1 MVMKKF
7 ESIPAD
13 DGMQLL
19 SQSAIEFDGY
29 DAIHQRW
36 RLDGVK
42 GESVIFVTAEVA
54 ALSDEE
60 LKAMVLN
67 SPIAKPETR
76 CTLQRNEEGYTFINL
91 NFES

>member
-13 DGMQLL
+13 HGMQLL
-19 SQSAIEFDGY
+19 SHSAIQLGDY

-36 RLDGVK
+36 RLDGIK

-54 ALSDEE
+54 AFSDDE
-60 LKAMVLN
+60 LKDMVLD
-67 SPIAKPETR
+67 SPTAKPETR

>member
-1 MVMKKF
+1 LVMKKF

-19 SQSAIEFDGY
+19 SQSAIQLGGY

-36 RLDGVK
+36 RLDGIK

-54 ALSDEE
+54 ALSDDE
-60 LKAMVLN
+60 LKDMVLD
-67 SPIAKPETR
+67 SPTAKPETR

>member
-1 MVMKKF
+1 MMKKF

-13 DGMQLL
+13 DGMQLF

>member
-19 SQSAIEFDGY
+19 SQSAIQLDGH
-29 DAIHQRW
+29 DAIHQCW

-54 ALSDEE
+54 VLSDEE
-60 LKAMVLN
+60 LKAIVLD
-67 SPIAKPETR
+67 SAIAKAGTR

>member
-1 MVMKKF
+1 MMKKF

-13 DGMQLL
+13 HGMQLL
-19 SQSAIEFDGY
+19 SHSAIQLGDY

-36 RLDGVK
+36 RLDGIK

-54 ALSDEE
+54 ALSDDE
-60 LKAMVLN
+60 LKDMVLD
-67 SPIAKPETR
+67 SPTAKPETR